1 MNWTKPLLLTF
12 FVLFSL
18 TCFAQEELPDYSG
31 RIIDFAGVISPEY
44 NAKIS
49 SLISELDEKTTA
61 EIVVVTRRT
70 ISPYTEFDYAQRL
83 FDKWKVGKK
92 GKDNGVLI
100 LLAVS
105 ERRWRIHTG
114 YGVEGI
120 LPDGLCSQI
129 GRNRMVPYFKEG
141 KFSEGL
147 YYGVAAIANV
157 ISKDAGISLTGLQ
170 GVELNKR
177 PPQKVTV
184 VMYFFAFFFF
194 LIWNFP
200 WPIFIG
206 LPITLLFGS
215 AMYGTAPLLGAL
227 VIAGYVGSML
237 LRYKYWTSLPVDTR
251 GSFWSVLLLGLVA
264 LGRRGGY
271 RSGGFHSGG
280 FGGGSSGGGGGC
292 GGGSSGGG
300 GAGGGF

>member
-1 MNWTKPLLLTF
+1 MNWTKSLLLTF
-12 FVLFSL
+12 FVFFSL
-18 TCFAQEELPDYSG
+18 VCFAQEDLPDYAG
-31 RIIDFAGVISPEY
+31 RISDFSGVISPEY
-44 NAKIS
+44 NVKIS
-49 SLISELDEKTTA
+49 SLISELDEKTSA
-61 EIVVVTRRT
+61 EIVVVTRQS

-100 LLAVS
+100 LLVVS

-147 YYGVAAIANV
+147 YYGVAAVANV
-157 ISKDAGISLTGLQ
+157 ISKDAGISLTGLR
-170 GVELNKR
+170 GVALNAR
-177 PPQKVTV
+177 PPQKVPV
-184 VMYFFAFFFF
+184 VMYFFTFLFF
-194 LIWNFP
+194 LVWNIP

-206 LPITLLFGS
+206 LPFTLLFGS
-215 AMYGTAPLLGAL
+215 AMYHTSPLLGAL
-227 VIAGYVGSML
+227 VICGYVGSMFI
-237 LRYKYWTSLPVDTR
+237 RFKCWSALPVDTR
-251 GSFWSVLLLGLVA
+251 KSFGYILLFGLAGIGSG
-264 LGRRGGY
+264 GGY
-271 RSGGFHSGG
+271 RSGGFSGGG
-280 FGGGSSGGGGGC
+280 FGGGGGGC
-292 GGGSSGGG
+292 GGGCSGGG